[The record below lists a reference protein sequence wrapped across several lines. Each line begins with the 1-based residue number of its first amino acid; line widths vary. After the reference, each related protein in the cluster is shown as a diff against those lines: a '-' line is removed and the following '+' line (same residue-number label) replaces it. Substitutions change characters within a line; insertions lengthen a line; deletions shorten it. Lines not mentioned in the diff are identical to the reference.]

1 VKSLNSKPAD
11 DVTMPAGPAHPC
23 SGIGVSARHR
33 GAREIL
39 GEQRRGKR
47 TKIRSSKY
55 LNGTVCF
62 GTFHNRFDRYGE
74 FMNKD
79 RDSPFDSA
87 NQAVTEIHESV
98 GASETAIEAGH
109 ALSPSSIPEPG
120 YMTFRKRAP
129 YKPMAERI
137 SQFATARLVREQ
149 SPGFRRL
156 CALSRRFDETKKD

>member
-1 VKSLNSKPAD
+1 MSD
-11 DVTMPAGPAHPC
+11 
-23 SGIGVSARHR
+23 
-33 GAREIL
+33 
-39 GEQRRGKR
+39 
-47 TKIRSSKY
+47 
-55 LNGTVCF
+55 
-62 GTFHNRFDRYGE
+62 
-74 FMNKD
+74 D

-87 NQAVTEIHESV
+87 NQALAEIHESV
-98 GASETAIEAGH
+98 GASKTAIEAAL

-120 YMTFRKRAP
+120 SMTIRKRAP

>member
-1 VKSLNSKPAD
+1 MSD
-11 DVTMPAGPAHPC
+11 
-23 SGIGVSARHR
+23 
-33 GAREIL
+33 
-39 GEQRRGKR
+39 
-47 TKIRSSKY
+47 
-55 LNGTVCF
+55 
-62 GTFHNRFDRYGE
+62 
-74 FMNKD
+74 D

-87 NQAVTEIHESV
+87 NQALAEIHECV
-98 GASETAIEAGH
+98 GASKTAIEASR

-120 YMTFRKRAP
+120 SMTIRKGAP

>member
-1 VKSLNSKPAD
+1 MSD
-11 DVTMPAGPAHPC
+11 
-23 SGIGVSARHR
+23 
-33 GAREIL
+33 
-39 GEQRRGKR
+39 
-47 TKIRSSKY
+47 
-55 LNGTVCF
+55 
-62 GTFHNRFDRYGE
+62 
-74 FMNKD
+74 D

-87 NQAVTEIHESV
+87 NQALAEIHECV
-98 GASETAIEAGH
+98 GASKTAIEASR

-120 YMTFRKRAP
+120 SMTIRKRAP